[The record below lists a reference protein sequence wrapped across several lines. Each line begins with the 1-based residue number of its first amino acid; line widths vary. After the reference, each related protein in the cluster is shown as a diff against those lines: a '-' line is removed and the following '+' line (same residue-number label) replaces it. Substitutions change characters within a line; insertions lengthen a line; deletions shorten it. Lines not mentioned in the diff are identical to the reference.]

1 MQLITPEWA
10 EAYTE
15 AWNNDEIIAKKLKK
29 FTTVFKYSIS
39 DREDLEPVIIKV
51 EKGVCTT
58 FGTSEHFHDKE
69 IEFDMW
75 ADTASWQKVFNREI
89 SVKKAMMSKGF
100 YFKGPKIKAMTNMG
114 GFERS
119 IELMVEM
126 DGVVV

>member
-10 EAYTE
+10 AAYTE
-15 AWNNDEIIAKKLKK
+15 AWNNDEELMRKLRK
-29 FTTVFKYSIS
+29 FSSVFKYSIS
-39 DREDLEPVIIKV
+39 DREDLEPVVIEV

-58 FGTSEHFHDKE
+58 FGVPEQYDN

-75 ADTASWQKVFNREI
+75 ADTESWQKVFDGEI

-100 YFKGPKIKAMTNMG
+100 GFKGPKLKAMMNMS

-119 IELMVEM
+119 IGVMVEM
-126 DGVVV
+126 DGIVI